1 MTESGNTE
9 AGDLEAFQAEVAWT
23 ALAAIGGHGFALAGA
38 GALIAHGLV
47 DRLTQDLD
55 LFSPL
60 PGGAGQVTATLQQAL
75 LDAGFQV
82 TVDSTPTSV
91 SGDFARLEV
100 TRGDRSVQIDLG
112 RDWRQHPPI
121 ILAVGPVLALDD
133 AVGNKVGAMIG
144 RGLPRDYLDVA
155 AALRRYDRGQL
166 LELGFRRDPGLRVVD
181 VALAMRRLD
190 QIPDR
195 QFAVYDLTPGQGAA
209 ARAAFRHW
217 PREPSRDVQGDRAHL
232 QATQP
237 LAPEPP
243 LPHRCQPASGSAH
256 AWRGDPPPPP
266 GPGPTGPTRPGPAR
280 GPRR

>member
-1 MTESGNTE
+1 ME
-9 AGDLEAFQAEVAWT
+9 ACQAEVAWI
-23 ALAAIGGHGFALAGA
+23 ALAAISGQGFALAGA
-38 GALIAHGLV
+38 GALIAHGLI
-47 DRLTQDLD
+47 DRPTQDLD

-60 PGGAGQVTATLQQAL
+60 
-75 LDAGFQV
+75 DAGFEA
-82 TVDSTPTSV
+82 TVDSSHTVT
-91 SGDFARLEV
+91 GADFARLVV

-195 QFAVYDLTPGQGAA
+195 QFAVYGLTAGQGAA
-209 ARAAFRHW
+209 ARAAFHDW
-217 PREPSRDVQGDRAHL
+217 PREPGRDVQGDRAHL
-232 QATQP
+232 QAMQP

-243 LPHRCQPASGSAH
+243 PPRRGQPATGTARPASDA
-256 AWRGDPPPPP
+256 PPPPK
-266 GPGPTGPTRPGPAR
+266 PGPTGPSRPGPAR